1 MEHNHQHDHCGCG
14 CDHHEHDHGNESL
27 NRYQIVIDQSQVTTD
42 DAAIAAD
49 VQRIL
54 AAHEQENHSP
64 EVYQFLL
71 NCVDLT
77 TLATDDS
84 ERSVAQFVQRV
95 NDYAEAYPQLKN
107 VAAICVYSNFAAVVR
122 AQLEVSDVNIAV
134 CSACFP
140 SSQAHIETKIA
151 ETALAIAAGA
161 DEVDVVLN
169 VGYFR
174 DEAWEEMCDEIY
186 ELKQTIGDNHHLKV
200 ILETGLLKTAENI
213 RRASILAMHSGAD
226 FIKTSTGKVY
236 SGATLEAAYV
246 MCQCIKEFY
255 EKTGIRVGFKASGG
269 IRTTEDAVKYYTIV
283 KEVLGEQWLDNR
295 YFRIGASSLAN
306 SLFQSFTGTDEKPF

>member
-1 MEHNHQHDHCGCG
+1 MEHNHDHCGCG
-14 CDHHEHDHGNESL
+14 CEHHHDHENESL
-27 NRYQIVIDQSQVTTD
+27 DRYEIVVEQSQVTTD
-42 DAAIAAD
+42 DAAVTAD

-64 EVYQFLL
+64 EIYQFLL

-107 VAAICVYSNFAAVVR
+107 VAAICVYSNFASVVR
-122 AQLEVSDVNIAV
+122 AHLEVSDVNIAV

-140 SSQAHIETKIA
+140 SSQAHIETKVA
-151 ETALAIAAGA
+151 ETALAIQDGA

-174 DEAWEEMCDEIY
+174 DQAWEEMCDEIY
-186 ELKQTIGDNHHLKV
+186 ELKQTIGDHHLKV

-255 EKTGIRVGFKASGG
+255 KKTGLKVGFKASGG
-269 IRTTEDAVKYYTIV
+269 IRTTEDAVKYYTLV
-283 KEVLGEQWLDNR
+283 KEILGEEWLNNGL
-295 YFRIGASSLAN
+295 FRIGASSLAN
-306 SLFQSFTGTDEKPF
+306 ALFTSMTGSEDKPF

>member
-1 MEHNHQHDHCGCG
+1 MEHNHHDHCDCG
-14 CDHHEHDHGNESL
+14 CDHNHDHDNASL
-27 NRYQIVIDQSQVTTD
+27 NRYQTVIDQSQVSTD

-54 AAHEQENHSP
+54 TAHEQENHSP

-122 AQLEVSDVNIAV
+122 AHLEVSDVNIAV

-151 ETALAIAAGA
+151 ETALAIQDGA

-186 ELKQTIGDNHHLKV
+186 ELKQTIGEHHLKV

-255 EKTGIRVGFKASGG
+255 QKTGIRVGFKASGG
-269 IRTTEDAVKYYTIV
+269 IRTTEDAVKYYTLV
-283 KEVLGEQWLDNR
+283 KEILGEEWLNNDL
-295 YFRIGASSLAN
+295 FRIGASSLAN
-306 SLFQSFTGTDEKPF
+306 ALFASMTGSDQKPF

>member
-1 MEHNHQHDHCGCG
+1 MEHNHDHCGCG
-14 CDHHEHDHGNESL
+14 CEHHHNHENESL
-27 NRYQIVIDQSQVTTD
+27 DRYQIVVEQSQVTTD
-42 DAAIAAD
+42 DAAVAAD

-122 AQLEVSDVNIAV
+122 AQLDVSDVNIAV

-140 SSQAHIETKIA
+140 SSQAHIETKVA
-151 ETALAIAAGA
+151 ETALAIQDGA

-186 ELKQTIGDNHHLKV
+186 ELKQTIGDHHLKV
-200 ILETGLLKTAENI
+200 ILETGLLKTAANI

-236 SGATLEAAYV
+236 SGATLDAAYV

-255 EKTGIRVGFKASGG
+255 NKTGLKVGFKASGG
-269 IRTTEDAVKYYTIV
+269 IRTTEDAVKYYTLV
-283 KEVLGEQWLDNR
+283 KEILGEEWLNNGL
-295 YFRIGASSLAN
+295 FRIGASSLAN
-306 SLFQSFTGTDEKPF
+306 ALFASMTGSDAKPF

>member
-1 MEHNHQHDHCGCG
+1 MEHNHDHCGCG
-14 CDHHEHDHGNESL
+14 CEHHHDHENVSL
-27 NRYQIVIDQSQVTTD
+27 DRYQIVVEQSQVTTD
-42 DAAIAAD
+42 DAAVAAD

-54 AAHEQENHSP
+54 ATHEQENHSP

-107 VAAICVYSNFAAVVR
+107 VAAICVYSNFTAVVR
-122 AQLEVSDVNIAV
+122 AQLDVSDVNIAV

-140 SSQAHIETKIA
+140 SSQAHIETKVA
-151 ETALAIAAGA
+151 ETALAIQDGA

-174 DEAWEEMCDEIY
+174 DEAWEELCDEIY
-186 ELKQTIGDNHHLKV
+186 ELKQTIGDHHLKV
-200 ILETGLLKTAENI
+200 ILETGLLKTAANI

-236 SGATLEAAYV
+236 SGATLDAAYV

-255 EKTGIRVGFKASGG
+255 NKTGLKVGFKASGG
-269 IRTTEDAVKYYTIV
+269 IRTTEDAVKYYTLV
-283 KEVLGEQWLDNR
+283 KEILGEEWLNNGL
-295 YFRIGASSLAN
+295 FRIGASSLAN
-306 SLFQSFTGTDEKPF
+306 ALFASMTGSDAKPF

>member
-1 MEHNHQHDHCGCG
+1 MEHNHDHCGCG
-14 CDHHEHDHGNESL
+14 CEHHHDHENVSL
-27 NRYQIVIDQSQVTTD
+27 DRYQIVVEQSQVTTD
-42 DAAIAAD
+42 DAAVAAD

-122 AQLEVSDVNIAV
+122 AQLDVSDVNIAV

-140 SSQAHIETKIA
+140 SSQAHIETKVA
-151 ETALAIAAGA
+151 ETALAIQDGA

-174 DEAWEEMCDEIY
+174 DEAWEELCDEIY
-186 ELKQTIGDNHHLKV
+186 ELKQTIGDHHLKV
-200 ILETGLLKTAENI
+200 ILETGLLKTAANI

-236 SGATLEAAYV
+236 SGATLDAAYV

-255 EKTGIRVGFKASGG
+255 NKTGLKVGFKASGG
-269 IRTTEDAVKYYTIV
+269 IRTTEDAVKYYTLV
-283 KEVLGEQWLDNR
+283 KEILGEEWLNNGL
-295 YFRIGASSLAN
+295 FRIGASSLAN
-306 SLFQSFTGTDEKPF
+306 ALFASMTGSDAKPF

>member
-1 MEHNHQHDHCGCG
+1 MEHNHDHCGCG
-14 CDHHEHDHGNESL
+14 CEHHHDHENESL
-27 NRYQIVIDQSQVTTD
+27 DRYQIVVEQSQVTTD
-42 DAAIAAD
+42 DAAVAAD

-122 AQLEVSDVNIAV
+122 AQLDVSDVNIAV

-140 SSQAHIETKIA
+140 SSQAHIETKVA
-151 ETALAIAAGA
+151 ETALAIQDGA

-186 ELKQTIGDNHHLKV
+186 ELKQTIGDHHLKV
-200 ILETGLLKTAENI
+200 ILETGLLKTAANI

-236 SGATLEAAYV
+236 SGATLDAAYV

-255 EKTGIRVGFKASGG
+255 KKTGLKVGFKASGG
-269 IRTTEDAVKYYTIV
+269 IRTTEDAVKYYTLV
-283 KEVLGEQWLDNR
+283 KEILGEEWLSNGL
-295 YFRIGASSLAN
+295 FRIGASSLAN
-306 SLFQSFTGTDEKPF
+306 ALFASMTGSDAKPF

>member
-1 MEHNHQHDHCGCG
+1 MEHNHDHCGCG
-14 CDHHEHDHGNESL
+14 CEHHHDHENESL
-27 NRYQIVIDQSQVTTD
+27 DRYQIVVEQSQVTTD
-42 DAAIAAD
+42 DAAVAAA

-84 ERSVAQFVQRV
+84 ERSVAQFVQHV

-122 AQLEVSDVNIAV
+122 AQLDVSDVNIAV

-140 SSQAHIETKIA
+140 SSQAHIETKVA
-151 ETALAIAAGA
+151 ETALAIQDGA

-186 ELKQTIGDNHHLKV
+186 ELKQTIGDHHLKV
-200 ILETGLLKTAENI
+200 ILETGLLKTAANI

-236 SGATLEAAYV
+236 SGATLDAAYV

-255 EKTGIRVGFKASGG
+255 KKTGLKVGFKASGG
-269 IRTTEDAVKYYTIV
+269 IRTTEDAVKYYTLV
-283 KEVLGEQWLDNR
+283 KEILGEEWLNNGL
-295 YFRIGASSLAN
+295 FRIGASSLAN
-306 SLFQSFTGTDEKPF
+306 ALFASMTGSDAKPF

>member
-1 MEHNHQHDHCGCG
+1 MDQHHHHHDHHCDCG
-14 CDHHEHDHGNESL
+14 CDHDQQTV
-27 NRYQIVIDQSQVTTD
+27 NRYEDVVSKSNVTTD

-54 AAHEQENHSP
+54 AEHEKENHTP

-84 ERSVAQFVQRV
+84 ESSVTQFVQRV
-95 NDYAEAYPQLKN
+95 NDFGEKYPFIKN

-122 AQLEVSDVNIAV
+122 GTLEVSDVNIAV

-151 ETALAIAAGA
+151 ETALALADGA

-174 DEAWEEMCDEIY
+174 DAAWEELCDEIY
-186 ELKQTIGDNHHLKV
+186 ELKQVLGDERHLKV

-213 RRASILAMHSGAD
+213 RRASLLAMYSGAD

-236 SGATLEAAYV
+236 PGATLEAAYV

-255 EKTGIRVGFKASGG
+255 QKTGIAVGFKASGG
-269 IRTTEDAVKYYTIV
+269 IRSTEDAVKYYTIV
-283 KEVLGEQWLDNR
+283 KEILGDEWLTNER
-295 YFRIGASSLAN
+295 FRIGASSLAN
-306 SLFQSFTGTDEKPF
+306 ALFASITQTDERPF

>member
-1 MEHNHQHDHCGCG
+1 MEHNHDHCGCG
-14 CDHHEHDHGNESL
+14 CEHHHDHENESL
-27 NRYQIVIDQSQVTTD
+27 DRYQIVVEQSQVTTD
-42 DAAIAAD
+42 DAAVAAD

-107 VAAICVYSNFAAVVR
+107 VAAICVYSNFASVVR
-122 AQLEVSDVNIAV
+122 AQLDVSDVNIAV

-140 SSQAHIETKIA
+140 SSQAHIETKVA
-151 ETALAIAAGA
+151 ETALAIQDGA

-186 ELKQTIGDNHHLKV
+186 ELKQTIGDHHLKV
-200 ILETGLLKTAENI
+200 ILETGLLKTAANI

-236 SGATLEAAYV
+236 SGATLDAAYV

-255 EKTGIRVGFKASGG
+255 NKTGLKVGFKASGG
-269 IRTTEDAVKYYTIV
+269 IRTTEDAVKYYTLV
-283 KEVLGEQWLDNR
+283 KEILGEEWLNNGL
-295 YFRIGASSLAN
+295 FRIGASSLAN
-306 SLFQSFTGTDEKPF
+306 ALFASMTGSDAKPF

>member
-1 MEHNHQHDHCGCG
+1 MEHNHDHCGCG
-14 CDHHEHDHGNESL
+14 CEHHHDHENESL
-27 NRYQIVIDQSQVTTD
+27 DRYQIVVEQSQVTTD
-42 DAAIAAD
+42 DAAVAAD

-122 AQLEVSDVNIAV
+122 AQLDVSDVNIAV

-140 SSQAHIETKIA
+140 SSQAHIETKVA
-151 ETALAIAAGA
+151 ETALAIQDGA

-186 ELKQTIGDNHHLKV
+186 ELKQTIGDHHLKV
-200 ILETGLLKTAENI
+200 ILETGLLKTAANI

-236 SGATLEAAYV
+236 SGATLDAAYV

-255 EKTGIRVGFKASGG
+255 NKTGLKVGFKASGG
-269 IRTTEDAVKYYTIV
+269 IRTTEDAVKYYTLV
-283 KEVLGEQWLDNR
+283 KEILGEEWLNNGL
-295 YFRIGASSLAN
+295 FRIGASSLAN
-306 SLFQSFTGTDEKPF
+306 ALFASMTGSDAKPF

>member
-1 MEHNHQHDHCGCG
+1 MEHNHDHCGCG
-14 CDHHEHDHGNESL
+14 CEHHHDHENESL
-27 NRYQIVIDQSQVTTD
+27 DRYQIVVEQSQVTTD
-42 DAAIAAD
+42 DAAVAAD

-107 VAAICVYSNFAAVVR
+107 VAAICVYSNFASVVR
-122 AQLEVSDVNIAV
+122 AQLDVSDVNIAV

-140 SSQAHIETKIA
+140 SSQAHIETKVA
-151 ETALAIAAGA
+151 ETALAIQDGA

-186 ELKQTIGDNHHLKV
+186 ELKQTIGDHHLKV
-200 ILETGLLKTAENI
+200 ILETGLLKTAANI

-236 SGATLEAAYV
+236 SGATLDAAYV

-255 EKTGIRVGFKASGG
+255 KKTGLKVGFKASGG
-269 IRTTEDAVKYYTIV
+269 IRTTEDAVKYYTLV
-283 KEVLGEQWLDNR
+283 KEILGEEWLNNGL
-295 YFRIGASSLAN
+295 FRIGASSLAN
-306 SLFQSFTGTDEKPF
+306 ALFASMTGSDAKPF

>member
-1 MEHNHQHDHCGCG
+1 MEHNHDHCGCG
-14 CDHHEHDHGNESL
+14 CEHHHDHENESL
-27 NRYQIVIDQSQVTTD
+27 DRYQIVVEQSQVTTD
-42 DAAIAAD
+42 DAAVAAA

-84 ERSVAQFVQRV
+84 ERSVAQFVQHV

-107 VAAICVYSNFAAVVR
+107 VAAICVYSNFASVVR
-122 AQLEVSDVNIAV
+122 AQLDVSDVNIAV

-140 SSQAHIETKIA
+140 SSQAHIETKVA
-151 ETALAIAAGA
+151 ETALAIQDGA

-186 ELKQTIGDNHHLKV
+186 ELKQTIGDHHLKV
-200 ILETGLLKTAENI
+200 ILETGLLKTAANI

-236 SGATLEAAYV
+236 SGATLDAAYV

-255 EKTGIRVGFKASGG
+255 KKTGLKVGFKASGG
-269 IRTTEDAVKYYTIV
+269 IRTTEDAVKYYTLV
-283 KEVLGEQWLDNR
+283 KEILGEEWLNNGL
-295 YFRIGASSLAN
+295 FRIGASSLAN
-306 SLFQSFTGTDEKPF
+306 ALFASMTGSDAKPF

>member
-1 MEHNHQHDHCGCG
+1 MKGLAILRLSLSFIIFYLSLSPAAAQDALWATGSALPDGTTVQLTRRPDGKFTYTGPLNAGELKIMTTATPTDATQYLTPQQADSYLVKYGLTYVLTNDAGREGWYVSFQEDTYRFIVDTGKRTVTG
-14 CDHHEHDHGNESL
+14 ELLLPWNELLIAGS
-27 NRYQIVIDQSQVTTD
+27 
-42 DAAIAAD
+42 AIAD
-49 VQRIL
+49 
-54 AAHEQENHSP
+54 
-64 EVYQFLL
+64 
-71 NCVDLT
+71 
-77 TLATDDS
+77 
-84 ERSVAQFVQRV
+84 
-95 NDYAEAYPQLKN
+95 
-107 VAAICVYSNFAAVVR
+107 
-122 AQLEVSDVNIAV
+122 
-134 CSACFP
+134 
-140 SSQAHIETKIA
+140 
-151 ETALAIAAGA
+151 GA

-269 IRTTEDAVKYYTIV
+269 IRTTDDAVKYYTLVREI
-283 KEVLGEQWLDNR
+283 LGEEWLNNGL
-295 YFRIGASSLAN
+295 FRIGASSLAN
-306 SLFQSFTGTDEKPF
+306 ALFASMTGSDQKPF